1 MKNENDIKIRDAIA
15 KITKIHATE
24 EELTTVFNN
33 AITIAETEVLAD
45 AKLVNK
51 DLYENIK
58 NNPAKKILKNHKSS
72 TSFNEPT
79 TDFHLL
85 NKRINNGV
93 DMANGCLNRISITD
107 DFNEYA
113 NLYKSLIF
121 RIRNIYENAL
131 LRNRLNNKLC
141 RQ

>member
-1 MKNENDIKIRDAIA
+1 MKNENDIRIRDAIA
-15 KITKIHATE
+15 EINKFRTTE
-24 EELTTVFNN
+24 EELTTAFNN
-33 AITIAETEVLAD
+33 AIAIAETEVLAD
-45 AKLVNK
+45 AKLINK

-58 NNPAKKILKNHKSS
+58 NNPAKEILKNHKFL
-72 TSFNEPT
+72 TSLNKAT
-79 TDFHLL
+79 TDFRLL
-85 NKRINNGV
+85 NIRINNEI

-131 LRNRLNNKLC
+131 LRKRLYNIY

>member
-1 MKNENDIKIRDAIA
+1 MKNENDIRIRDAIA
-15 KITKIHATE
+15 ETSKLHATE
-24 EELTTVFNN
+24 EELTTAFNN
-33 AITIAETEVLAD
+33 AIAIAEAEVLAD
-45 AKLVNK
+45 AELINE
-51 DLYENIK
+51 DLYEKIK
-58 NNPAKKILKNHKSS
+58 NNPAKEILKNHKSS
-72 TSFNEPT
+72 TNFNEPT
-79 TDFHLL
+79 TDFRLL
-85 NKRINNGV
+85 NIRINNEI

-131 LRNRLNNKLC
+131 LRKRLYNIY

>member
-1 MKNENDIKIRDAIA
+1 MKNENDIRIRDAIA
-15 KITKIHATE
+15 ETSKLHATE
-24 EELTTVFNN
+24 EELTTAFNN
-33 AITIAETEVLAD
+33 AIAIAEAEVLAD
-45 AKLVNK
+45 AEIINE
-51 DLYENIK
+51 DLYEKIK
-58 NNPAKKILKNHKSS
+58 NNPAKEILKNHKSS
-72 TSFNEPT
+72 TNFNEPT

-121 RIRNIYENAL
+121 RIKNIYENAL
-131 LRNRLNNKLC
+131 LRNRLYNKLC

>member
-1 MKNENDIKIRDAIA
+1 MKNENDIRIRDAIA
-15 KITKIHATE
+15 ETSKLHATE
-24 EELTTVFNN
+24 EELTTAFNN
-33 AITIAETEVLAD
+33 AIAIAETEVLAD
-45 AKLVNK
+45 AKLINK

-58 NNPAKKILKNHKSS
+58 NNPAKEILKNHKFS
-72 TSFNEPT
+72 TSLNKAT

-85 NKRINNGV
+85 NIRINNEI

-131 LRNRLNNKLC
+131 LRKRLYNIY

>member
-1 MKNENDIKIRDAIA
+1 MKNENDIRIRDAIA
-15 KITKIHATE
+15 ETSKLHATE
-24 EELTTVFNN
+24 EELTTAFNN
-33 AITIAETEVLAD
+33 AIAIAETEVLAD
-45 AKLVNK
+45 AKLINK

-58 NNPAKKILKNHKSS
+58 NNPAKEILKNNKFS
-72 TSFNEPT
+72 TSLNKAT
-79 TDFHLL
+79 TDFRLL
-85 NKRINNGV
+85 NIRINNEI

-131 LRNRLNNKLC
+131 LRKRLYNIY

>member
-1 MKNENDIKIRDAIA
+1 MKNENDIRIRDAIA
-15 KITKIHATE
+15 EINKFRTTE
-24 EELTTVFNN
+24 EELTTAFNN
-33 AITIAETEVLAD
+33 AIAIAETEVLAD
-45 AKLVNK
+45 AKLINK

-58 NNPAKKILKNHKSS
+58 NNPAKEILKNHKSS
-72 TSFNEPT
+72 TNFNEPT
-79 TDFHLL
+79 TDFRLL
-85 NKRINNGV
+85 NIRINNEI

-131 LRNRLNNKLC
+131 LRKRLYNIY

>member
-1 MKNENDIKIRDAIA
+1 MKNENDIRIRDAIA
-15 KITKIHATE
+15 EINKFRTTE
-24 EELTTVFNN
+24 EELTTAFNN
-33 AITIAETEVLAD
+33 AIAIAETEVLAD
-45 AKLVNK
+45 AELINE
-51 DLYENIK
+51 DLYEKIK
-58 NNPAKKILKNHKSS
+58 NNPAKEILKNHKSS
-72 TSFNEPT
+72 TNFNEPT
-79 TDFHLL
+79 TDFRLL
-85 NKRINNGV
+85 NIRINNEI

-131 LRNRLNNKLC
+131 LRKRLYNIY